1 MKSVLGRLETIALLV
16 AVSASSVLG
25 CSKSKSSTED
35 VDAAQST
42 AVSSAAL
49 GNGAASVSNEK
60 CQACVNQ
67 HCKGAESCEGGGFTP
82 EQTAQCKEV
91 LECVKASGCNS
102 GGFSLFCYCG
112 ASSQDDCDQGK
123 GIGACKQLIEKG
135 QKANDAKSVHDNFF
149 ALDVPGGRA
158 MAHVECSTTACAKQ
172 CR

>member
-1 MKSVLGRLETIALLV
+1 MKSALGRLETIALLV
-16 AVSASSVLG
+16 AVSASCVLG
-25 CSKSKSSTED
+25 CSKSKSSTQGVGD
-35 VDAAQST
+35 AQST

-49 GNGAASVSNEK
+49 GNDAASVSNEK
-60 CQACVNQ
+60 CQTCVNEK
-67 HCKGAESCEGGGFTP
+67 CKGAESCEGGGFTP

-112 ASSQDDCDQGK
+112 ASSQEECDQGK

-135 QKANDAKSVHDNFF
+135 QKAKGAKAVHDNFF
-149 ALDVPGGRA
+149 ALDAPSGRA
-158 MAHVECSTTACAKQ
+158 MAHVDCSTTACAKL